1 MDLLASKSKN
11 KKTLERHVAAK
22 SKKKELG
29 GRLSVR
35 PDFFEIIRSGAAEQS
50 ICRMNVDPALRVL
63 LCDPI
68 SRLSSS
74 SRVLRL
80 AQSDHDTN
88 GTTTSKVKIL
98 E

>member
-1 MDLLASKSKN
+1 MMDLLASKSKN

-50 ICRMNVDPALRVL
+50 ICRMNVVRPFV
-63 LCDPI
+63 CYCVI
-68 SRLSSS
+68 
-74 SRVLRL
+74 
-80 AQSDHDTN
+80 QSVD
-88 GTTTSKVKIL
+88 
-98 E
+98 